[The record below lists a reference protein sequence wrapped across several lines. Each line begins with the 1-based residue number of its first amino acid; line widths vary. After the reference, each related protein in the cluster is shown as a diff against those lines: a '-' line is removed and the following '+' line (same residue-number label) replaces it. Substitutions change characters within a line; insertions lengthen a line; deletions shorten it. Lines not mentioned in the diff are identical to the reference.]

1 MDEGRG
7 MKDEGRGMRDERR
20 GMMDERRGKM
30 DEKKTNKIRTV
41 RDLKVYR
48 KAFDSAMEI
57 FELTKK
63 FPEEEKYSL
72 TDQIRRASR
81 SVCSNLSEGWR
92 KRRYKAV
99 FLNKLTDSGQEAA
112 ETQTWLEFSFH
123 CKYINKETFNR
134 LDENYEHIFAM
145 LNSMEKKADTFCR
158 PSS

>member
-1 MDEGRG
+1 
-7 MKDEGRGMRDERR
+7 
-20 GMMDERRGKM
+20 M
-30 DEKKTNKIRTV
+30 DEKKTNRIRTV
-41 RDLKVYR
+41 RDLNVYR
-48 KAFDSAMEI
+48 KAFDNAMEI

-63 FPEEEKYSL
+63 FPKEEKYSL

-92 KRRYKAV
+92 KRRYRAV

-123 CKYINKETFNR
+123 CKYIDEETFRR

-145 LNSMEKKADTFCR
+145 LNEMEKKADTFCR

>member
-1 MDEGRG
+1 
-7 MKDEGRGMRDERR
+7 
-20 GMMDERRGKM
+20 M
-30 DEKKTNKIRTV
+30 DEKKTSKIRTV

-63 FPEEEKYSL
+63 FPKEETYSL
-72 TDQIRRASR
+72 TDQMRRASR

-123 CKYINKETFNR
+123 CKYIDEKTFHR
-134 LDENYEHIFAM
+134 LDESYEHIFAM
-145 LNSMEKKADTFCR
+145 LNVMEKKADSFCR